1 MSVVNE
7 KTLFKY
13 NRWKQAEEDD
23 KSVLLPT
30 YLLRQKTKT
39 KQKYPYLCQP

>member
-7 KTLFKY
+7 KTLFKF
-13 NRWKQAEEDD
+13 NRRKQAEEDD

-30 YLLRQKTKT
+30 YLLRQKNQNKNLSL
-39 KQKYPYLCQP
+39 P